1 MPEANNVRNPGLM
14 LFSLAEMSQ
23 AEKLQP
29 RPADAG
35 ETVPC
40 FGKINLFLEIQDRRP
55 DGFHNLGTIFHTIDC
70 GDRLSAEPAGTLTL
84 EGAEG
89 ITATPEDNLVIKAAK
104 LLREAFPDR
113 VKADAGMRFSLA
125 KILPTGAGLG
135 GGSSNAAAALQ
146 LCNRIWG
153 MGLTDNELLP
163 VAARLGA
170 DVPFFLFGGCY
181 FGEGKGEILQP
192 APSPYPFHIV
202 IGTPQCRVETGWAY
216 GQLDPARKK
225 EWARFKALYF
235 TYCEDWE
242 FYQVLRNDFDAPM
255 RRHFPEIDAL
265 SNRMRDFSP
274 VKTLLS
280 GSGASVFSL
289 FREKEAADR
298 CLEEIRANCRF
309 SCLAEFAT

>member
-1 MPEANNVRNPGLM
+1 MTNA
-14 LFSLAEMSQ
+14 AETAQNKTGPS
-23 AEKLQP
+23 
-29 RPADAG
+29 

-40 FGKINLFLEIQDRRP
+40 YGKINLFLEIQDRRT
-55 DGFHNLGTIFHTIDC
+55 DGFHNLGTLFHTIDC
-70 GDRLSAEPAGTLTL
+70 GDRLSAESAEMLSL
-84 EGAEG
+84 DCAEG
-89 ITATPEDNLVIKAAK
+89 ITATPDDNLVIKAAK
-104 LLREAFPDR
+104 LLRETFPER

-153 MGLTDNELLP
+153 MGLTDAELLP
-163 VAARLGA
+163 TAARLGA
-170 DVPFFLFGGCY
+170 DVPFFLYGGCY
-181 FGEGKGEILQP
+181 FGEGKGEILKP

-202 IGTPQCRVETGWAY
+202 IGTPNCRVETGWAY
-216 GQLDPARKK
+216 GQLDPARKR

-235 TYCEDWE
+235 TYFEDWE

-255 RRHFPEIDAL
+255 RRHFPEIDSLAQ
-265 SNRMRDFSP
+265 RMQSFSP

-289 FREKEAADR
+289 FREKGAADQ
-298 CLEEIRANCRF
+298 CLAEIKPQCRF
-309 SCLAEFAT
+309 SCLAEFVT